1 MANNVNAFVPEYY
14 SQKLLRESKEMTD
27 FKNNMTNN
35 DWEGEIKS
43 AGDTVHISTPDLSSI
58 TIGEGVV
65 PDTSNVYPKQ
75 LTLTIDKSKSFQF
88 KFNDIEQAQSQ
99 FNMMDGYMSSANEL
113 MMIEVNKELEEAV
126 LKDAEI
132 PQIGYGSGAAA
143 SVSGSN
149 ALTFNAATVNT
160 VFNRLKRTLQ
170 ENKALSPSGFYTFKG
185 NKEQSLQ
192 LAPVVTISPAL
203 FEELVNS
210 TVLTH
215 PTVQG
220 DDILYKGVVGQI
232 AGMKIFV
239 DTLLSNISA
248 NDGTK
253 YYVANEDAR
262 QYVVIAG
269 TKMGITFA
277 EQYNKVE
284 KLRDP
289 QTFADIGRALY
300 LYGYKV
306 TNPKSLVKGTIKYS
320 A

>member
-1 MANNVNAFVPEYY
+1 MANNVNAFVPEIY
-14 SQKLLRESKEMTD
+14 SQKLLKESKEMTD
-27 FKNNMTNN
+27 FKNNMTNS

-43 AGDTVHISTPDLSSI
+43 AGDTVHICTPDLSNI
-58 TIGEGVV
+58 KIGEGVV
-65 PDTSNVYPKQ
+65 PDTVDVYPKS

-99 FNMMDGYMSSANEL
+99 FNMMEGYMSSANEL
-113 MMIEVNKELEEAV
+113 MMIEVNRELEVAV
-126 LKDAEI
+126 LNDADV
-132 PQIGYGSGAAA
+132 PNVGTTASPFAATSA
-143 SVSGSN
+143 
-149 ALTFNAATVNT
+149 TINAA
-160 VFNRLKRTLQ
+160 FNRIKRVLQ
-170 ENKALSPSGFYTFKG
+170 ENKALSPAGFYTFKG
-185 NKEQSLQ
+185 NKEQALQ
-192 LAPVVTISPAL
+192 LAPIVTISPAL

-239 DTLLSNISA
+239 DTLLSGITSA
-248 NDGTK
+248 DDATYYADEANK
-253 YYVANEDAR
+253 KYVA
-262 QYVVIAG
+262 IAG

-300 LYGYKV
+300 LYGYKI
-306 TNPKSLVKGTIKYS
+306 TNPKSLVKGVIAVS
-320 A
+320 

>member
-1 MANNVNAFVPEYY
+1 MANTVGAFIPEFY
-14 SQKLLRESKEMTD
+14 SKKLLKESKEMTD

-43 AGDTVHISTPDLSSI
+43 AGDTVHISTPDLSMI

-65 PDTSNVYPKQ
+65 PDTSDVYPKQ
-75 LTLTIDKSKSFQF
+75 LSLTIDKSKSFQF

-99 FNMMDGYMSSANEL
+99 FNMLDGYMSAANEK
-113 MMIEVNKELEEAV
+113 MMVEVNKELELEV
-126 LKDAEI
+126 LNNAEV
-132 PQIGYGSGAAA
+132 PNIGTNAAA
-143 SVSGSN
+143 FTATSATIN
-149 ALTFNAATVNT
+149 KFFNK
-160 VFNRLKRTLQ
+160 LKRTLMG
-170 ENKALSPSGFYTFKG
+170 NKALSPAGFYTFKG
-185 NKEQSLQ
+185 NQEQTLQ
-192 LAPVVTISPAL
+192 LKPVVTIGSGL
-203 FEELVNS
+203 FEQLVNS

-232 AGMKIFV
+232 AGMQIFV
-239 DTLLSNISA
+239 DTLLDDIKSTEAATHYADEGN
-248 NDGTK
+248 NK
-253 YYVANEDAR
+253 YIA
-262 QYVVIAG
+262 IAG
-269 TKMGITFA
+269 TKMGITYA

-300 LYGYKV
+300 LYGYKI
-306 TNPKSLVKGTIKYS
+306 TNPKCLVKGTVEVT

>member
-1 MANNVNAFVPEYY
+1 MPNNINAFVPEFY
-14 SQKLLRESKEMTD
+14 SQKLLKESKEMTD

-43 AGDTVHISTPDLSSI
+43 AGDTVHIVTPDLSNI
-58 TIGEGVV
+58 VIGQGVV
-65 PDTSNVYPKQ
+65 PVTNNVYPKS

-99 FNMMDGYMSSANEL
+99 FNMLEGYMSASNEQ
-113 MMIEVNKELEEAV
+113 MMIEVNKELEVAV
-126 LKDAEI
+126 LDEVNVPSVGNA
-132 PQIGYGSGAAA
+132 GAPFQATSA
-143 SVSGSN
+143 TIVS
-149 ALTFNAATVNT
+149 F
-160 VFNRLKRTLQ
+160 FNRLKKTLMA
-170 ENKALSPSGFYTFKG
+170 NKALSPAGFYTFKG
-185 NKEQSLQ
+185 NKEQALQ
-192 LAPVVTISPAL
+192 LAPIATIGTGL

-210 TVLTH
+210 TQLTH

-239 DTLLSNISA
+239 DTLLDTITST
-248 NDGTK
+248 DGSTFEADDAQRS
-253 YYVANEDAR
+253 YVA
-262 QYVVIAG
+262 IAG
-269 TKMGITFA
+269 TRMGITFA

-300 LYGYKV
+300 LYGYKI
-306 TNPKSLVKGTIKYS
+306 TNPKSLVKGQVKV

>member
-1 MANNVNAFVPEYY
+1 MTNNVNAFIPEYY
-14 SQKLLRESKEMTD
+14 SQKLLKESKEMTD

-43 AGDTVHISTPDLSSI
+43 AGDTVHIVTPDLTNI
-58 TIGEGVV
+58 VIGEGVV
-65 PDTSNVYPKQ
+65 PETNDVYPKS

-99 FNMMDGYMSSANEL
+99 FNMLEGYMSASNER
-113 MMIEVNKELEEAV
+113 MMIEVNKELELAV
-126 LKDAEI
+126 LDEAQV
-132 PQIGYGSGAAA
+132 PAVGNAGAPFEATSA
-143 SVSGSN
+143 TIVS
-149 ALTFNAATVNT
+149 F
-160 VFNRLKRTLQ
+160 FNRLKKTLMA
-170 ENKALSPSGFYTFKG
+170 NKALSPAGFYTFKG
-185 NKEQSLQ
+185 NKEQALQ
-192 LAPVVTISPAL
+192 LAPIATIGTGL

-210 TVLTH
+210 TQLTH

-239 DTLLSNISA
+239 DTLLDTIKNEAGTFSA
-248 NDGTK
+248 DEAQRS
-253 YYVANEDAR
+253 YVA
-262 QYVVIAG
+262 IAG

-300 LYGYKV
+300 LYGFKI
-306 TNPKSLVKGTIKYS
+306 TNPKSLVKGQVKV

>member
-1 MANNVNAFVPEYY
+1 MANNVNAFVPEIY
-14 SQKLLRESKEMTD
+14 SQKLLKESKEMTD

-43 AGDTVHISTPDLSSI
+43 AGDTVHICTPDLSNI

-65 PDTSNVYPKQ
+65 PDTTSVYPKSIS
-75 LTLTIDKSKSFQF
+75 LTIDKSKSFQF

-99 FNMMDGYMSSANEL
+99 FNMMEGYMSSANEL
-113 MMIEVNKELEEAV
+113 MMIEVNRELEVAV
-126 LKDAEI
+126 LGDDNV
-132 PQIGYGSGAAA
+132 PNVGTTA
-143 SVSGSN
+143 SPFAVSS
-149 ALTFNAATVNT
+149 ATINT
-160 VFNRLKRTLQ
+160 AFNRIKRVLQ
-170 ENKALSPSGFYTFKG
+170 ANKALSPSGFYTFKG
-185 NKEQSLQ
+185 NKEQALQ

-239 DTLLSNISA
+239 DTLLSGITASDNATYYADEA
-248 NDGTK
+248 NAK
-253 YYVANEDAR
+253 YVA
-262 QYVVIAG
+262 IAG
-269 TKMGITFA
+269 TRMGITFA

-300 LYGYKV
+300 LYGYKI
-306 TNPKSLVKGTIKYS
+306 TNPKSLVKAVIS
-320 A
+320 VSNN

>member
-1 MANNVNAFVPEYY
+1 
-14 SQKLLRESKEMTD
+14 MTD

-43 AGDTVHISTPDLSSI
+43 AGDTVHICTPDLSNI
-58 TIGEGVV
+58 KIGEGVV
-65 PDTSNVYPKQ
+65 PDTVDVYPKS

-99 FNMMDGYMSSANEL
+99 FNMMEGYMSSANEL
-113 MMIEVNKELEEAV
+113 MMIEVNRELEVAV
-126 LKDAEI
+126 LNDADV
-132 PQIGYGSGAAA
+132 PNVGTTASPFAATSA
-143 SVSGSN
+143 
-149 ALTFNAATVNT
+149 TINAA
-160 VFNRLKRTLQ
+160 FNRIKRVLQ
-170 ENKALSPSGFYTFKG
+170 ENKALSPAGFYTFKG
-185 NKEQSLQ
+185 NKEQALQ
-192 LAPVVTISPAL
+192 LAPIVAISPAL

-215 PTVQG
+215 PTAQG

-239 DTLLSNISA
+239 DTLLSGITSA
-248 NDGTK
+248 DDATYYADEANK
-253 YYVANEDAR
+253 KYVA
-262 QYVVIAG
+262 IAG

-300 LYGYKV
+300 LYGYKI
-306 TNPKSLVKGTIKYS
+306 TNPKSLVKAIIGLS
-320 A
+320 

>member
-1 MANNVNAFVPEYY
+1 MANNVNAFVPEIY
-14 SQKLLRESKEMTD
+14 SQRLLKESKEMTD

-43 AGDTVHISTPDLSSI
+43 AGDTVHICTPDLANI
-58 TIGEGVV
+58 VIGEGVV
-65 PDTSNVYPKQ
+65 PDTTSVYPKSI
-75 LTLTIDKSKSFQF
+75 TLTIDKSKSFQF

-99 FNMMDGYMSSANEL
+99 FNMMEGYMSSANEL

-126 LKDAEI
+126 LADANV
-132 PQIGYGSGAAA
+132 PQIGYGVSADTDSAAF
-143 SVSGSN
+143 
-149 ALTFNAATVNT
+149 TFNAATINT
-160 VFNRLKRTLQ
+160 AFNRLKRTLQ
-170 ENKALSPSGFYTFKG
+170 DNKALSPAGFYTFKG
-185 NKEQSLQ
+185 NKEQALQ

-232 AGMKIFV
+232 AGMKVFV
-239 DTLLSNISA
+239 DTILSTISG

-253 YYVANEDAR
+253 YYVADEANR

-300 LYGYKV
+300 LYGYKI
-306 TNPKSLVKGTIKYS
+306 TNPKSLVKGVLKFS

>member
-1 MANNVNAFVPEYY
+1 MANNINAFVPEIY
-14 SQKLLRESKEMTD
+14 SQKLLKESKEMTD

-43 AGDTVHISTPDLSSI
+43 AGDTVHICTPDLSNI

-65 PDTSNVYPKQ
+65 PNTCDVYPKS

-99 FNMMDGYMSSANEL
+99 FNMMEGYMSAANEL
-113 MMIEVNKELEEAV
+113 MLIEVNRELEVAV
-126 LKDAEI
+126 LGEADV
-132 PQIGYGSGAAA
+132 PSIGDMTTPFACTS
-143 SVSGSN
+143 
-149 ALTFNAATVNT
+149 ATINT
-160 VFNRLKRTLQ
+160 AFNRLKRTLQ
-170 ENKALSPSGFYTFKG
+170 GNKALSPSGFYTFKG
-185 NKEQSLQ
+185 NKEQALQ
-192 LAPVVTISPAL
+192 LAPIVTISPAL

-239 DTLLSNISA
+239 DTLLSGITSA
-248 NDGTK
+248 DSAAF
-253 YYVANEDAR
+253 YADEANKK
-262 QYVVIAG
+262 YVVIAG

-300 LYGYKV
+300 LYGYKI
-306 TNPKSLVKGTIKYS
+306 TNPKSLVKGVIAVS
-320 A
+320 

>member
-1 MANNVNAFVPEYY
+1 MPNNVNAFIPEYY
-14 SQKLLRESKEMTD
+14 SQKLLKESKEMTD

-43 AGDTVHISTPDLSSI
+43 AGDTVHIVTPDLTNI
-58 TIGEGVV
+58 VIGEGVV
-65 PDTSNVYPKQ
+65 PETNDVYPKS

-99 FNMMDGYMSSANEL
+99 FNMLEGYMSASNER
-113 MMIEVNKELEEAV
+113 MMIEVNKELELAV
-126 LKDAEI
+126 LDDAQV
-132 PQIGYGSGAAA
+132 PAVGNAGAPFEATSA
-143 SVSGSN
+143 TIVS
-149 ALTFNAATVNT
+149 F
-160 VFNRLKRTLQ
+160 FNRLKKTLMA
-170 ENKALSPSGFYTFKG
+170 NKALSPAGFYTFKG
-185 NKEQSLQ
+185 NKEQALQ
-192 LAPVVTISPAL
+192 LAPIVTIGTGL

-210 TVLTH
+210 TQLTH

-239 DTLLSNISA
+239 DTLLDTI
-248 NDGTK
+248 
-253 YYVANEDAR
+253 ANEDSTFSADEAER
-262 QYVVIAG
+262 SYVAIAG

-300 LYGYKV
+300 LYGFKI
-306 TNPKSLVKGTIKYS
+306 TNPKSLVKGQVKV

>member
-1 MANNVNAFVPEYY
+1 MANNINAFVPEFY

-35 DWEGEIKS
+35 EWEGEIKS
-43 AGDTVHISTPDLSSI
+43 AGDTVHISTPDLSNI

-65 PDTSNVYPKQ
+65 PDTSDVYPKSI
-75 LTLTIDKSKSFQF
+75 TLTIDKSKSFQF

-99 FNMMDGYMSSANEL
+99 FNMMDGYMSAANEQ
-113 MMIEVNKELEEAV
+113 MMVEVNKELELAV
-126 LKDAEI
+126 LNDTDVPEVGNHTTPIA
-132 PQIGYGSGAAA
+132 
-143 SVSGSN
+143 VNSGSIHMF
-149 ALTFNAATVNT
+149 FNKI
-160 VFNRLKRTLQ
+160 KRTLMG
-170 ENKALSPSGFYTFKG
+170 NKALSPAGFYTFKG
-185 NKEQSLQ
+185 NKEQALQ
-192 LAPVVTISPAL
+192 LAPVVTIGSGL
-203 FEELVNS
+203 FEQLVNS
-210 TVLTH
+210 SVLTH

-239 DTLLSNISA
+239 DTLLDSITSDECA
-248 NDGTK
+248 AH
-253 YYVANEDAR
+253 YANEGAGE
-262 QYVVIAG
+262 YIAIAG

-300 LYGYKV
+300 LYGYKI
-306 TNPKSLVKGTIKYS
+306 TNPKSLVRATVKCS
-320 A
+320 

>member
-1 MANNVNAFVPEYY
+1 MPNNINAFVPEYY

-35 DWEGEIKS
+35 EWEGEIKS
-43 AGDTVHISTPDLSSI
+43 AGDTVHIVTPDLSNI
-58 TIGEGVV
+58 VIGEGVV
-65 PDTSNVYPKQ
+65 PETNNVYPKS

-99 FNMMDGYMSSANEL
+99 FNMLEGYMSSANER
-113 MMIEVNKELEEAV
+113 MMVEVNKELELAV
-126 LKDAEI
+126 LEDAEV
-132 PQIGYGSGAAA
+132 PEVGNAGAP
-143 SVSGSN
+143 
-149 ALTFNAATVNT
+149 FNATSATIVSF
-160 VFNRLKRTLQ
+160 FNRLKKTLMA
-170 ENKALSPSGFYTFKG
+170 NKALSPAGFYTFKG
-185 NKEQSLQ
+185 NKEQALQ
-192 LAPVVTISPAL
+192 LAPIVTIGTGL

-210 TVLTH
+210 TQLTH

-239 DTLLSNISA
+239 DTLLDTIVTEDSA
-248 NDGTK
+248 FEADDAQRS
-253 YYVANEDAR
+253 YVA
-262 QYVVIAG
+262 IAG

-300 LYGYKV
+300 LYGFKV
-306 TNPKSLVKGTIKYS
+306 TNPKSLVKGQVKV